1 MRIPIINRFTCM
13 KSQLTSTINNLERQ
27 NFGVILDYANE
38 NFKHIDHN
46 ILELNN
52 LIKKFPRNYI
62 ALKLSSLN
70 VKNDYCKA
78 RDISFNLCQTA
89 IQNQS
94 KILVD
99 AEDYKIQNS
108 IESITDELVE
118 EFNKD
123 DVNIYK
129 TYQMYR
135 IDTFDKLKHDI
146 VKQRDYHLG
155 VKLVR
160 GAYYNQDLKYEIL
173 FTNIEQTH
181 QSYNQAINLF
191 CDYGD
196 QKDQLIIASH
206 NKDSVLLGM
215 NKNKD
220 NIKYSQLMG
229 MSDDLSKTI
238 ADSGNQVYKYL
249 PYGNFLDTVPYLLR
263 RLYENPRMFIYL

>member
-1 MRIPIINRFTCM
+1 MAVRTYGGGGGRSGRSAVEGNFANTRAGNLATRGGAV
-13 KSQLTSTINNLERQ
+13 SQVQELARQ
-27 NFGVILDYANE
+27 LAN
-38 NFKHIDHN
+38 
-46 ILELNN
+46 
-52 LIKKFPRNYI
+52 
-62 ALKLSSLN
+62 
-70 VKNDYCKA
+70 
-78 RDISFNLCQTA
+78 
-89 IQNQS
+89 
-94 KILVD
+94 
-99 AEDYKIQNS
+99 
-108 IESITDELVE
+108 
-118 EFNKD
+118 
-123 DVNIYK
+123 
-129 TYQMYR
+129 
-135 IDTFDKLKHDI
+135 DI

-206 NKDSVLLGM
+206 NKDSVLLGI

-229 MSDDLSKTI
+229 MSDDLSRMI

-249 PYGNFLDTVPYLLR
+249 PYGNFMDTLPYLIR